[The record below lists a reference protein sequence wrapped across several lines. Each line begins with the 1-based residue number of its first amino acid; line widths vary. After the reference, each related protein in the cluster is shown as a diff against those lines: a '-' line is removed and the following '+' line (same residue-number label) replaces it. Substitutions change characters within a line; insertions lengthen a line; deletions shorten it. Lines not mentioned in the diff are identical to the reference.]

1 MSIWSRFFGKDPK
14 ELFLSFSPHNTH
26 WRVVSWNFDLSD
38 ADHRRWTIEV
48 HDNDTN
54 IIQWDR
60 EEHEEIKFFTNDK
73 LQRKNKITSHDQ
85 ELKALMNLAL
95 HSTLKFSLESNHEF
109 MVTPV
114 AGATTLD
121 MQNESRALQWI
132 QASFSTLTGA
142 LDKLTKDSSL
152 ILTAAFFSGREPE
165 SGDEVLRLIAFNLD
179 IFFYLR
185 PDSSLQIIIFDDKAM
200 GHGKSDTPTFQQI
213 IKVTKPQF
221 YDEIVRLVHRL
232 ALVGEIK

>member
-1 MSIWSRFFGKDPK
+1 MSIWTRFFGKDPK
-14 ELFLSFSPHNTH
+14 ELFLSFSPHNTT
-26 WRVVSWNFDLSD
+26 WRVVSWNFDLAD
-38 ADHRRWTIEV
+38 ADQRRWTIEV
-48 HDNDTN
+48 HDKDKR
-54 IIQWDR
+54 IIQWDKGV
-60 EEHEEIKFFTNDK
+60 HEEIKFFNNDS
-73 LQRKNKITSHDQ
+73 LQRKNRVASQDQ
-85 ELKALMNLAL
+85 ELKVLMNLAL
-95 HSTLKFSLESNHEF
+95 HSSLKYSLESNHEF

-121 MQNESRALQWI
+121 MQNENRALQWI
-132 QASFSTLTGA
+132 QASFSTLVGA

-152 ILTAAFFSGREPE
+152 ILTAAFFSGKEPE
-165 SGDEVLRLIAFNLD
+165 TGDEVLRLIAFNLD

-185 PDSSLQIIIFDDKAM
+185 PDSSLQIVIFDDKAM

-221 YDEIVRLVHRL
+221 YDEIVKLVHRL